1 MNLNTAK
8 VIILF
13 LCSIVA
19 ISSKATTWG
28 GTQVNDPIKE
38 GETCDVYQP
47 ASYGSYIYHWSSK
60 YDQVF
65 WPLTD
70 EHGIWFC
77 NKSGFTAFIGDFEG
91 ISENEKYDI
100 TKYLQK
106 NYKGKGD
113 IESKLVLIEGIYSLR
128 NTDHSFKNKLLRVL
142 SRWYQNLGQIEK
154 ANDYRRKAF
163 VDIKVKLRTK
173 LPEGQKLEY
182 LYLAAN
188 YSRLFGEIDESDK
201 YIKQLITATKNLEDK
216 KLKGFSEYLT
226 KLANETKYIQP
237 GGRLHPEK

>member
-1 MNLNTAK
+1 MKTAK

-13 LCSIVA
+13 FCSILA

-77 NKSGFTAFIGDFEG
+77 KKSGFTAFIGDFEG
-91 ISENEKYDI
+91 ISENEKSDI

-113 IESKLVLIEGIYSLR
+113 IESKLVLLEGIYALR
-128 NTDHSFKNKLLRVL
+128 NTDDGFRNKLLRVF
-142 SRWYQNLGQIEK
+142 SRWYQDLGQIEK

-163 VDIKVKLRTK
+163 VDIKVKLQTK
-173 LPEGQKLEY
+173 LPEGQKLQY

-201 YIKQLITATKNLEDK
+201 YIKQLITATKNLENK
-216 KLKGFSEYLT
+216 KLKGFSAYLT
-226 KLANETKYIQP
+226 KLAKETKYIQP
-237 GGRLHPEK
+237 GGKLHPEK